1 MLLPRHAIQLLF
13 SLLLAGLTLP
23 ARAAPP
29 TPEQALQER
38 AKAGARTNPPA
49 AWHHLLVA
57 RESARQ
63 GERAAAVM
71 NYRLAVTLDPDLLP
85 AWLGLVQLGIPANP
99 TLAGEGMAGAIEA
112 TDHSWEVQR
121 RTLALALPPLWTAT
135 TIAATLLLAAI
146 GLRHLPRRRHVLLE
160 AFRPHLEAGRAGHV
174 ATLLCL
180 VPLAVQWG
188 AAAASSAYAGLAHG
202 ALARKERALA
212 ITAVLWFLL
221 MPGAWKLAAPY
232 AAPID
237 TQAPPWLIAR
247 AERETPS
254 PELEQAVLGLDARER
269 VPESAFAAGM
279 LHRRGG
285 RLAEAEQAFER
296 AVSTESA
303 VASHGAVNMANLL
316 LWRGDPTGAARA
328 YEMMLDSPAAR
339 LEARYNLAIAL
350 SRLHRFEEA
359 DQRLEEAARLDF
371 ERVRS
376 ATRRGNPEST
386 SDVMDGQL
394 GPREIWALE
403 RARQRP
409 VAPVPPFLSWLHP
422 GGRSTATPL
431 AILIALLLG
440 ALAGTIIEGR
450 LRVYSCTRC
459 GGPVCRRCVT
469 RTAGRTYCI
478 SCAASITS
486 HAPGDHSRLLLR
498 RLLGEEKLQGE
509 RLRDWATILLPG
521 VGLILR
527 GRPMTGS
534 VLVWVFALG
543 SVLLTRAAWAFPTS
557 ITTEGIEGIARF
569 LGLLCMIGSFGCSTW
584 MARRLLRQHSLRHYL
599 ERDVYRMAA

>member
-99 TLAGEGMAGAIEA
+99 SLAGEGMAGAIEA
-112 TDHSWEVQR
+112 TGHSWEVQR

-160 AFRPHLEAGRAGHV
+160 AFRPHLGAGRAGHV

-221 MPGAWKLAAPY
+221 MPGAWELAAPY

-296 AVSTESA
+296 AVSTESV

-339 LEARYNLAIAL
+339 LEARYNLASAL

-409 VAPVPPFLSWLHP
+409 AAPVPPFLSWLHP

-469 RTAGRTYCI
+469 RTAGRTYCM

>member
-1 MLLPRHAIQLLF
+1 MSSSRQAIQLLL
-13 SLLLAGLTLP
+13 SLLIAGMTLP
-23 ARAAPP
+23 AKGAAPA
-29 TPEQALQER
+29 PELATQER
-38 AKAGARTNPPA
+38 AETGAWTNPPA
-49 AWHHLLVA
+49 AWHHLLLA
-57 RESARQ
+57 RESARK
-63 GERAAAVM
+63 GERAAAAM

-85 AWLGLVQLGIPANP
+85 AWLGLVRLGVPADP
-99 TLAGEGMAGAIEA
+99 SLAAEGLTGAVAAAG
-112 TDHSWEVQR
+112 HSWEVQR
-121 RTLALALPPLWTAT
+121 RFLALAIPPLWTAT

-146 GLRHLPRRRHVLLE
+146 GLRHLSRRRHVLLE
-160 AFRPHLEAGRAGHV
+160 GFRPHLGAGRAGHV

-188 AAAASSAYAGLAHG
+188 AAAAASAYAGLAHG
-202 ALARKERALA
+202 AIARRERILA
-212 ITAVLWFLL
+212 IAAVLWFLV

-237 TQAPPWLIAR
+237 TQAAPWLIAR

-254 PELEQAVLGLDARER
+254 PELERAVLDLEARDLN
-269 VPESAFAAGM
+269 PESAFAAGI

-285 RLAEAEQAFER
+285 RLAEAERAFKR
-296 AVSTESA
+296 AASSESA
-303 VASHGAVNMANLL
+303 VASHAAVNVANLL
-316 LWRGDPTGAARA
+316 FWSGDPTSAARA
-328 YEMMLDSPAAR
+328 YETMLDSPAAR

-359 DQRLEEAARLDF
+359 DQRLEEATRLDF

-376 ATRRGNPEST
+376 ATRKGNPEST

-403 RARQRP
+403 RARQHP
-409 VAPVPPFLSWLHP
+409 AAPVPPFLSWLHP
-422 GGRSTATPL
+422 GGRSTATPF
-431 AILIALLLG
+431 AILMALLLG
-440 ALAGTIIEGR
+440 ALAGSIIEGR

-469 RTAGRTYCI
+469 RAAGRTYCR
-478 SCAASITS
+478 SCAASITEQ
-486 HAPGDHSRLLLR
+486 APGDHSRLLLR

-509 RLRDWATILLPG
+509 RLRDWAIILLPG

-527 GRPMTGS
+527 GRPVTGGI
-534 VLVWVFALG
+534 LVWVFALG

-557 ITTEGIEGIARF
+557 ITTEGIEAIARS
-569 LGLLCMIGSFGCSTW
+569 LGLLCMLGSFGCSTW
-584 MARRLLRQHSLRHYL
+584 LARRLIRQRSLRHYL